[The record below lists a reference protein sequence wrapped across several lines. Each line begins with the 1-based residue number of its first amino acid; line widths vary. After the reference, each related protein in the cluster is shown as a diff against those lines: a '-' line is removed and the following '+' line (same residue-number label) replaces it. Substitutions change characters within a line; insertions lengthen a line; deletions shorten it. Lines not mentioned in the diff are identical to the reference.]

1 MLIPVLLGMWVRK
14 TPDWAGWATL
24 VVGGFVSYYF
34 GISLQAE
41 HIENWFGM
49 EQALTGREWSDLK
62 VALSLAAHVVFT
74 GGFFLATTLVYKG
87 RTPEREAEVEKLFEN
102 WNTPVVADSEEQ
114 QNLDTKQRG
123 MLGKLIS
130 TAGLGILAMALIPNE
145 PTGRMLFILCGT
157 MVLTVGI
164 LLVNA
169 SRAPQKE
176 LANS

>member
-1 MLIPVLLGMWVRK
+1 
-14 TPDWAGWATL
+14 
-24 VVGGFVSYYF
+24 
-34 GISLQAE
+34 
-41 HIENWFGM
+41 M